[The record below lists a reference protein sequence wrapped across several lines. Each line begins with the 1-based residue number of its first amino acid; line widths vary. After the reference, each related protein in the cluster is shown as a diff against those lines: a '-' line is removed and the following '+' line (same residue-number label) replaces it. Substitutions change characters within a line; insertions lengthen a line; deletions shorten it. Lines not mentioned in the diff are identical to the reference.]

1 MNFYK
6 QSIAYLVILL
16 LALSFNTAQGQ
27 ITLRETT
34 DQKLSTENFIH
45 GQNGFSLA
53 QDFQMT
59 MSMQDR
65 GPKEW
70 ISIGNNSSPW
80 GSYNYPVDFY
90 WNTSLTQSIYT
101 AEEMNHESCAIEQ
114 VVYTYKTLT
123 NNYPDTISTEYFRL
137 WIANTDQTSLS
148 EEAGFW
154 IPLEDFTLVYEGMVE
169 MHSGQDQEMIFDLDT
184 PFVYNESNI
193 CIMVEHTLSDNT
205 FENHFRYEASTL
217 DDNDKRSRLYVS
229 WDTPFNFTLPTN
241 DPSQTG
247 MDLPQL
253 ADVKLYVNSTS
264 EASLAGTITNPD
276 AEPVADAYVTIL
288 GTDLHT
294 YSNDQGEYEFS
305 YVVPGTYTVRYA
317 AFGYV
322 VDEMT
327 LDISNAVTQDVVL
340 AYLPKAT
347 VEGTVLDNDN
357 MPIAV
362 ANIQISGYDTY
373 VGTSDAGGNFAI
385 QDVYYDDFYTI
396 IFIKDGYETEIID
409 LTVNSPTVEM
419 GDINLTDKLES
430 PSYVTAV
437 NNDEVVNVDWLA
449 PSERTV
455 YRRDGDEMVTQIG
468 HNYAGEVSVFGQVF
482 AEPAKLYEMSWYLN
496 LVGYPHE
503 FVNVFV
509 FALNAQGHPSNNILF
524 EQANVPNVDLQ
535 WTTFRFP
542 DTIVAAN
549 GFYMALSH
557 PLRLELGIDGGNDP
571 EYPFETGVN
580 WVSEDY
586 ASNQFL
592 LIEDLGLGPIP
603 GNLMIRAEGYN
614 MNTGEKLQSP
624 ALTPS
629 RSLNT
634 FTVYRLEDGQEQQP
648 ELWVLLEENLTTTS
662 YIDEDFSTLDP
673 AWYKYAIEAIYSGGL
688 PSEAAFSNRIENQ
701 LTTQLTINVNTNTPN
716 NESQGAL
723 IKLTGSDE
731 NHTYTQIVEQ
741 ENGEVIFEGIFK
753 DTYSILVSHE
763 GFEDYT
769 QSNLDFTVEPVYSI
783 DVELIE
789 MIVHPFNLGIEV
801 FPDLSALFQWNHT
814 VDIFENFEGCTD
826 FEIEPAGV
834 VEWLYN
840 DVDKKTTVGLA
851 NTSFP
856 NENEPHSFMIFN
868 PTQTDPP
875 IDLELNPGI
884 APHSGDK
891 FLASFEASSGAND
904 DYFISPELNFFRDF
918 KFSFFAKSFDD
929 YPSLNKIRV
938 GYSTTGF
945 QPEDFTWLN
954 SSAIEVPMNDWNS
967 YEYDLDAETKYV
979 CIRNV
984 SQGAFILMIDD
995 VSIYTEAAKSRELLT
1010 YEVYLNN
1017 TLMGET
1023 TDITYTFDSDD
1034 VIPNETNVAGV
1045 KAIYASGESEMS
1057 TIEFM
1062 GVFVSVPEPALQAKM
1077 EAFPNPSNGTFTIR
1091 LDGEYEVSIINNM
1104 GVVVFRKTISHTEQ
1118 LNLRNLIPGIY
1129 VISAKSDLK
1138 SSVSRII
1145 IR

>member
-6 QSIAYLVILL
+6 QSIAYLLIVL

-27 ITLRETT
+27 IILRETAN
-34 DQKLSTENFIH
+34 QKLSTESFIN

-53 QDFQMT
+53 QHHQLT
-59 MSMQDR
+59 MSMQDQ

-70 ISIGNNSSPW
+70 ITIGNNSSPW
-80 GSYNYPVDFY
+80 GSYNYPVDFF

-114 VVYTYKTLT
+114 VVYTYKTMT
-123 NNYPDTISTEYFRL
+123 GNYPDTVSTEYFRL
-137 WIANTDQTSLS
+137 WIANTDQSSLS

-154 IPLEDFTLVYEGMVE
+154 IPLEAFTLVYEGVVE
-169 MHSGQDQEMIFDLDT
+169 MYSGQDQEMIFDLQSS
-184 PFVYNESNI
+184 FVYNESNI
-193 CIMVEHTLSDNT
+193 CIMVEHSLSENT
-205 FENHFRYEASTL
+205 FENHFNYEASTL
-217 DDNDKRSRLYVS
+217 DDSDKRSRLYVS
-229 WDTPFNFTLPTN
+229 YDTPYNFTLPTN

-253 ADVKLYVNSTS
+253 ADVKLNVNSTA
-264 EASLAGTITNPD
+264 EASLAGTITNAD
-276 AEPVADAYVTIL
+276 AEPVADAFVSIL
-288 GTDLHT
+288 GTDLET
-294 YSNDQGEYEFS
+294 YTNDQGGYEFS
-305 YVVPGTYTVRYA
+305 YVEPGTYTVRFS

-322 VDEMT
+322 IDEIT
-327 LDISNAVTQDVVL
+327 LDIFDNVTQDVVL
-340 AYLPKAT
+340 TYLPKAT
-347 VEGTVLDNDN
+347 VEGIVLDNDN
-357 MPIAV
+357 NPIADV
-362 ANIQISGYDTY
+362 DIQISGYDTY
-373 VGTSDAGGNFAI
+373 VGTTNASGNFAI
-385 QDVYYDDFYTI
+385 QDVYYDDNYAVAFS
-396 IFIKDGYETEIID
+396 KNGYETEIIE
-409 LTVNSPTVEM
+409 LAVNNPTVDM
-419 GDINLTDKLES
+419 GDVYLTDKLES

-437 NNDEVVNVDWLA
+437 NNDDVVNVDWLA

-455 YRRDGDEMVTQIG
+455 YRRDGNEMVTQIG
-468 HNYAGEVSVFGQVF
+468 HNYAGEVAVFGQAF

-496 LVGYPHE
+496 LVEYPHE

-509 FALNAQGHPSNNILF
+509 FALNGQGNPTNTILF
-524 EQANVPNVDLQ
+524 EQADVPNVDLQ

-542 DTIVAAN
+542 DTIVAEN

-557 PLRLELGIDGGNDP
+557 PQRLELGIDGGNDP
-571 EYPFETGVN
+571 EFPFETGVN

-586 ASNQFL
+586 GSNQFI
-592 LIEDLGLGPIP
+592 LIEDLGLGEIP

-624 ALTPS
+624 APTPS

-634 FTVYRLEDGQEQQP
+634 FTVYRLEDGQEQSP

-673 AWYKYAIEAIYSGGL
+673 GWYKYAIEAVYSGGL

-701 LTTQLTINVNTNTPN
+701 LTTQVTINVNTNTPN
-716 NESQGAL
+716 NESLGAL
-723 IKLTGSDE
+723 INITGSDE

-741 ENGEVIFEGIFK
+741 ENGVVVFEEIFK
-753 DTYSILVSHE
+753 DTYSILISHI

-769 QSNLDFTVEPVYSI
+769 QSNLDFSVEPAYSI
-783 DVELIE
+783 DIELIE
-789 MIVHPFNLGIEV
+789 MIIQPYNLGIEL
-801 FPDLSALFQWNHT
+801 FPDLSALFQWNFT
-814 VDIFENFEGCTD
+814 ANIVENFEGCTD

-840 DVDKKTTVGLA
+840 DVDQQTTVGLA

-904 DYFISPELNFFRDF
+904 DYFISPQLNFGQDF
-918 KFSFFAKSFDD
+918 KFSFFAKSFDN

-984 SQGAFILMIDD
+984 SEGAFILMIDD
-995 VSIYTEAAKSRELLT
+995 VSIYTEEAKSRELLI
-1010 YEVYLNN
+1010 YEVYLNDN
-1017 TLMGET
+1017 LMGET
-1023 TDITYTFDSDD
+1023 TENTYTFDSDN
-1034 VIPNETNVAGV
+1034 VIPNEPNVAGV
-1045 KAIYASGESEMS
+1045 KAIYSSGESEMS

-1062 GVFVSVPEPALQAKM
+1062 GVYVSLPEPALQAKM
-1077 EAFPNPSNGTFTIR
+1077 EVFPNPSNGTFTIR

-1104 GVVVFRKTISHTEQ
+1104 GAAVYRKTISRKEQ
-1118 LNLRNLIPGIY
+1118 LMLKDLSPGIY
-1129 VISAKSDLK
+1129 VIIAKSDQK
-1138 SSVSRII
+1138 SAVVRII